1 MGRRKTRNIFWGI
14 LFLLGALAL
23 LLGKLGYLNGMGF
36 WSVFISVILAGFLI
50 NGILRR
56 SFGGILFSLAMLIII
71 NDELLHMEAIAP
83 WPVLGAALL
92 GTIGLHF
99 LFPGRR

>member
-23 LLGKLGYLNGMGF
+23 LLGKL
-36 WSVFISVILAGFLI
+36 GFLI

-71 NDELLHMEAIAP
+71 NDELLHMEAITP

>member
-36 WSVFISVILAGFLI
+36 WSVFISVILAGCLI

-71 NDELLHMEAIAP
+71 NDELLHMEAITP